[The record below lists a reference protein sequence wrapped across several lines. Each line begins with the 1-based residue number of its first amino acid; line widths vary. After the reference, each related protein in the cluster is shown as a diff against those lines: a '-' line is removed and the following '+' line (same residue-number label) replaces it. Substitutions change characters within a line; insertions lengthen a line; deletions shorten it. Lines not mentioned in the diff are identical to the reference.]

1 MANPAK
7 DPKLGAPKLDQPQ
20 LQAGGGTAS
29 NYDRARIVE
38 TLSPLFTKYIQIV
51 HDDLAKQ
58 YNLDSQE
65 GQHRW
70 LSEEQQVTEEEL
82 TLLRGGSV
90 THFHDYFLSGSANV
104 MKPAATVDESYPI
117 SNYFI
122 SSSHNTYLTG
132 NQLSSESSTD
142 AYKNVL
148 LRGCRCVEIDVWDG
162 DEPSDSSS
170 DEEELKKYDA
180 PKAEKKEK
188 SKKDKVSFRKKLE
201 LRFGRKGASSSEGKS
216 LASSPPQEGGE
227 RIEPWRSNSYTYRAE
242 PRVYHG
248 YTLTKDLPFRAVC
261 ATIRDYAFKTSKL
274 PLIVSLE
281 VHTCSEQQEI
291 MVELM
296 DEYWKG
302 MMVELPKDTSQTSE
316 QVSLPTLKELEG
328 KILVKVKRS
337 SHKQLSEVQPKT
349 MPNTLQAPAP
359 PLKHTT
365 SAESVASS
373 VSTEEEEAPE
383 GEKKPP
389 APKPKV
395 IESLS
400 KLGVYFGG
408 YHFKG
413 LDAPGTSIMSSHK
426 SITDIKQR
434 PPYPHTS
441 SPSPRKPSWKSTR
454 PIQPASSST
463 TRTSSCAHIPRAS
476 ASTARTSIPPSSGA
490 PACR

>member
-1 MANPAK
+1 MATSHK

-29 NYDRARIVE
+29 SYDNARIVD
-38 TLSPLFTKYIQIV
+38 TLSPLFTQYLQTI
-51 HDDLAKQ
+51 HDELAKQ
-58 YNLDSQE
+58 YMLESQE
-65 GQHRW
+65 GQQRW
-70 LSEEQQVTEEEL
+70 LTEEQRCTDEEMK
-82 TLLRGGSV
+82 LLHGGSV
-90 THFHDYFLSGSANV
+90 THFHDYFLSGCANV
-104 MKPAATVDESYPI
+104 MKAAEPVDESYPI

-170 DEEELKKYDA
+170 DEEEMHKYGA
-180 PKAEKKEK
+180 PKVEKKEK
-188 SKKDKVSFRKKLE
+188 AKKEKSSLGLRKRLE
-201 LRFGRKGASSSEGKS
+201 LRFGRKGASEDKQS
-216 LASSPPQEGGE
+216 SSPPQEGDQ

-242 PRVYHG
+242 PRVLHG

-261 ATIRDYAFKTSKL
+261 ATIRDFAFKTSNL

-281 VHTCSEQQEI
+281 VHTCPEQQEI

-296 DEYWKG
+296 TEYWKG
-302 MMVELPKDTSQTSE
+302 MMVDLPMDPSHSSE
-316 QVSLPTLKELEG
+316 QISLPTLKELEG

-337 SHKQLSEVQPKT
+337 SHKKPIETATKPL
-349 MPNTLQAPAP
+349 PNTLQAPAP

-373 VSTEEEEAPE
+373 NTTESEEAPGPE
-383 GEKKPP
+383 GEKKAA

-395 IESLS
+395 IETLS

-413 LDAPGTSIMSSHK
+413 LDAPGK
-426 SITDIKQR
+426 S
-434 PPYPHTS
+434 
-441 SPSPRKPSWKSTR
+441 
-454 PIQPASSST
+454 
-463 TRTSSCAHIPRAS
+463 
-476 ASTARTSIPPSSGA
+476 
-490 PACR
+490 